1 MKLIIKKGD
10 LFFLD
15 EGFLTEMRNSLHYAK
30 RHSTTPVRLTI
41 YRNQVAHA
49 EKFLTEQ
56 KRDTHF
62 PELSVIEK
70 DTLNNLIEKH
80 RSFLKETKQ

>member
-15 EGFLTEMRNSLHYAK
+15 EGLLTEMRNSLHYAK

-41 YRNQVAHA
+41 YRNQVTHA
-49 EKFLTEQ
+49 EKFLIEQ
-56 KRDTHF
+56 KRDVHF
-62 PELSVIEK
+62 LELTGIEK